1 MTDPGVSFA
10 IRDFRARGTS
20 EVQKYNNQRDTGF
33 MKFYDAGFGK
43 TCFKASRDPIDYKVS
58 CTFGLNVK
66 NISCFT

>member
-1 MTDPGVSFA
+1 MRSG
-10 IRDFRARGTS
+10 ILELEGRARSRNIIIKG
-20 EVQKYNNQRDTGF
+20 DTGF

-66 NISCFT
+66 NTSCFT